1 MPVSHNTGIVI
12 ARYNKN
18 ILIETEQGEIL
29 PAVARKKLSHI
40 VCGDKI
46 SWESSGVNE
55 AVITGMQE
63 RTTLLSRPDRR
74 GQLRPIAANIDQ
86 MIIVNAIN
94 VDDET
99 KKAHRFNIDLIDH
112 YLVAAETLGIS
123 PTIVANKADRCDEQ
137 SLSTVHQQ
145 LKHYQEIGYP
155 VLTTSSKT
163 GTGLQSLEKQLENK
177 TSILVGE
184 SGVGKSS
191 LIKNLL
197 PDQEIRIGKL
207 SAISGQGMHTTT
219 TTTLYHLTGTGN
231 LIDSP
236 GVREFSL
243 WNISQQEL
251 ADGFREFLEFFGQC
265 KFRNCRHTGE
275 QGCSLDAAVDEGLIL
290 EQRLSSYRRILTS
303 LKSN

>member
-1 MPVSHNTGIVI
+1 MPASPSSALVI

-46 SWESSGVNE
+46 TWESSGVNE

-74 GQLRPIAANIDQ
+74 GQLKPIAANIDQ
-86 MIIVNAIN
+86 MIIVNAVN
-94 VDDET
+94 ADDET
-99 KKAHRFNIDLIDH
+99 KQANRFNIDLIDH

-137 SLSTVHQQ
+137 HQDSIYQQ
-145 LKHYQEIGYP
+145 LKHYQKIGYP
-155 VLTTSSKT
+155 VITTSCKT
-163 GTGLQSLEKQLENK
+163 GAGLDTLEKKLENN

-191 LIKNLL
+191 LIKQLL
-197 PDQEIRIGKL
+197 PDQQIRIGKL

-219 TTTLYHLTGTGN
+219 TTTLYHLSCAGN

-243 WNISQQEL
+243 WNITAHEL

-265 KFRNCRHTGE
+265 KFRNCRHSGE
-275 QGCSLDAAVDEGLIL
+275 QGCRLEIAVDDGAIQ
-290 EQRLSSYRRILTS
+290 EQRLSSYRRILAT
-303 LKSN
+303 LKNN